1 MIAMMDYGDIKKLLL
16 GADGDAQRLEIVMD
30 LGKDLAP
37 VPGDAQ
43 CTEIVGCASFVQIC
57 RRGNN
62 FYGRADSALVR
73 GIVAILL
80 AMVDGRDATQIKN
93 MDLYMLIWMIRVM
106 VIYIVQEKI
115 HSIGIRK
122 LFVQMVKI

>member
-37 VPGDAQ
+37 VPADAQ

-80 AMVDGRDATQIKN
+80 AMVDGRDAAQIKN
-93 MDLYMLIWMIRVM
+93 MDLYGEFMSLGLKLGTGRLGGVNSMIRFL
-106 VIYIVQEKI
+106 QN
-115 HSIGIRK
+115 
-122 LFVQMVKI
+122 L

>member
-1 MIAMMDYGDIKKLLL
+1 MMDYGDIKKLLL
-16 GADGDAQRLEIVMD
+16 GADGDVQRLEIVMD

-80 AMVDGRDATQIKN
+80 AMVDGRDAAQIKN
-93 MDLYMLIWMIRVM
+93 MDLYGEFMSLGLKLGTGRLGGVNSMIRFL
-106 VIYIVQEKI
+106 QN
-115 HSIGIRK
+115 
-122 LFVQMVKI
+122 L

>member
-1 MIAMMDYGDIKKLLL
+1 MIAMMDYDDIKKLLL

-37 VPGDAQ
+37 VPADAQ

-80 AMVDGRDATQIKN
+80 AMVDGRDAAQIKN
-93 MDLYMLIWMIRVM
+93 MDLYGEFMSLGLKLGTGRLGGVNSMIRFL
-106 VIYIVQEKI
+106 QN
-115 HSIGIRK
+115 
-122 LFVQMVKI
+122 L

>member
-80 AMVDGRDATQIKN
+80 AMVDGRDAAQIKN
-93 MDLYMLIWMIRVM
+93 MDLYGEFMSLGLKLGTGRLGGVNSMIRFL
-106 VIYIVQEKI
+106 QN
-115 HSIGIRK
+115 
-122 LFVQMVKI
+122 L

>member
-1 MIAMMDYGDIKKLLL
+1 MMDYDDIKKLLL

-37 VPGDAQ
+37 VPGDAR

-93 MDLYMLIWMIRVM
+93 MDLYGEFMSLGLKLGTGRLGGVNSMIRFL
-106 VIYIVQEKI
+106 QN
-115 HSIGIRK
+115 
-122 LFVQMVKI
+122 L

>member
-37 VPGDAQ
+37 VPSDAR

-80 AMVDGRDATQIKN
+80 AMVDGRDAMQIKN
-93 MDLYMLIWMIRVM
+93 MDLYGEFMSLGLKLGTGRLGGVNSMIRFL
-106 VIYIVQEKI
+106 QN
-115 HSIGIRK
+115 
-122 LFVQMVKI
+122 L

>member
-1 MIAMMDYGDIKKLLL
+1 MIAMMYYGDIKKLLL
-16 GADGDAQRLEIVMD
+16 GADGDARRLEIVMD

-93 MDLYMLIWMIRVM
+93 MDLYGEFMSLGLKLGTGRLGGVNSMIRFL
-106 VIYIVQEKI
+106 QN
-115 HSIGIRK
+115 
-122 LFVQMVKI
+122 L